1 VARAMGRPWSD
12 KHASQG
18 PLTDLVKPHRSIIGK
33 LVGFSGL
40 INLLTLTT
48 SLFTMQVYDRVL
60 TSQSKDTL
68 YFLTLATL
76 LAIGLSAI
84 LEGVRQNV
92 ANGMSAWLARQL
104 APNLLIRSLEQRLTM
119 PKTRLEALREMMTV
133 KNFIAT
139 PTLFNLVDMLWVPLY
154 LVVVFLLSPVF
165 GLISLIGAMVLFGL
179 AFYNERLTRSLIREN
194 QAMTGANMLFAESL
208 IRNSEAIDAMGMAD
222 STVSRWAEGYHTEV
236 RAIEATNRVS
246 VRIVAIAKFCRYL
259 VQVIL
264 LMVGALLVL
273 DLELTGGSLIAGTII
288 VARLLAPIDA
298 SMSYWK
304 QFVLARQALSRLD
317 KFCSLPRVRP
327 SDMHLPVPTGAL
339 SVEGLTFMA
348 PGVPTPILRGISFSI
363 AAGETLAI
371 IGPSASGKTTLSRL
385 LVGVLKP
392 TQGHVRLDG
401 ADVFDWTRS
410 DFGRNVGYLPQD
422 VELLPGS
429 VRTNIGRFAQDA
441 SDDEVIRAA
450 MMADCHQMILQLDH
464 GYDFQLS
471 DGGMQL
477 SGGQRQ
483 RVGLARALFRN
494 PRFVVLDEPNASLD
508 TQGDAALARAIEELK
523 RQGVTTVVISHRSNL
538 LRLADK
544 VLVLQEGRVSRF
556 GDARTVLADLADGR
570 SPVSAPPK
578 RPTIH
583 ATPSRPVQPTQLP
596 TA

>member
-1 VARAMGRPWSD
+1 MARVLGSAAAARS
-12 KHASQG
+12 
-18 PLTDLVKPHRSIIGK
+18 PLADLVRPHRSIVGK
-33 LVGFSGL
+33 LIGFSGI

-60 TSQSKDTL
+60 SSQSKDTL
-68 YFLTLATL
+68 YFLTLATV

-92 ANGMSAWLARQL
+92 ANGMAGWLARQL

-154 LVVVFLLSPVF
+154 LIIVCLLKPIL
-165 GLISLIGAMVLFGL
+165 GLIAAIGAIVLFGL
-179 AFYNERLTRSLIREN
+179 AFYNERLTRTLIRDN
-194 QAMTGANMLFAESL
+194 QVMTGANMQFAESL

-222 STVSRWAEGYHTEV
+222 STVAHWATGYHAEASAV
-236 RAIEATNRVS
+236 EATNRVS

-259 VQVIL
+259 VQVVL

-273 DLELTGGSLIAGTII
+273 DLEMTGGAMIAGTII

-304 QFVLARQALSRLD
+304 QFVLARQALQRLN
-317 KFCSLPRVRP
+317 KFCQLPRVRP

-339 SVEGLTFMA
+339 SVEGLTYMA
-348 PGVPTPILRGISFSI
+348 PGVGTPILRAVSFRV
-363 AAGETLAI
+363 APGEMLAI

-401 ADVFDWTRS
+401 ADVFDWARS
-410 DFGRNVGYLPQD
+410 DFGGNVGYLPQD

-429 VRTNIGRFAQDA
+429 IRTNISRFARDVT
-441 SDDEVIRAA
+441 DEEVIRAA
-450 MMADCHQMILQLDH
+450 MEADCHQMIMQLDL
-464 GYDFQLS
+464 GYDFVLS
-471 DGGMQL
+471 DGGLQL

-523 RQGVTTVVISHRSNL
+523 RRGVTTIVISHRSNL

-544 VLVLQEGRVSRF
+544 VLVLQEGRASRF
-556 GDARTVLADLADGR
+556 GNARAVLAELADGR
-570 SPVSAPPK
+570 PPVGAP
-578 RPTIH
+578 RPDQ
-583 ATPSRPVQPTQLP
+583 ASRPPAIQPSQNIQLP
-596 TA
+596 IA